1 MACTLPLLIPRGK
14 SGEKCDVGVITSG
27 RVSSHLDSTKR
38 MQRKRR
44 RERKGDQAE
53 EQAFG
58 EVVELE
64 VEVVQFHGDPNPTD
78 SDPGYEVTWGTTVG
92 ISGPFERIAK
102 NIIAG
107 HLRVGTMDNFCD
119 TCIVLHNICFCFALV

>member
-1 MACTLPLLIPRGK
+1 MN
-14 SGEKCDVGVITSG
+14 
-27 RVSSHLDSTKR
+27 SHLDSAKR
-38 MQRKRR
+38 MQRRRR

-64 VEVVQFHGDPNPTD
+64 VEVVQFHGDPTD

-107 HLRVGTMDNFCD
+107 HLSVGTMDNLCD
-119 TCIVLHNICFCFALV
+119 TCIVLHNIPSCFALV

>member
-1 MACTLPLLIPRGK
+1 M
-14 SGEKCDVGVITSG
+14 
-27 RVSSHLDSTKR
+27 SSHLDSTKR
-38 MQRKRR
+38 MQRRRR
-44 RERKGDQAE
+44 RERKRDQPE
-53 EQAFG
+53 EQALG

-64 VEVVQFHGDPNPTD
+64 VEVLQLHGDPTD
-78 SDPGYEVTWGTTVG
+78 SDPGYEVIWGTRVG